1 MVTVLVIVGRS
12 DVRAIVWTPP
22 AAMLKSIVSPPA
34 PAFTLL
40 IAPRREQSF
49 AAAVQALRFASDVV
63 STVNVLAADAGAAAS
78 ASADAVAPKAIRIVR
93 PLPRRRPIT
102 SDPPTIGGWPS
113 SVNAPFGGEGQFRTR
128 WRVA

>member
-63 STVNVLAADAGAAAS
+63 STVNVVAADAGAAAR
-78 ASADAVAPKAIRIVR
+78 ARGAVVAPNVMRIAR
-93 PLPRRRPIT
+93 PRPRRRAINER
-102 SDPPTIGGWPS
+102 PS
-113 SVNAPFGGEGQFRTR
+113 HFWGMAV
-128 WRVA
+128 